1 MSYEINYTL
10 GMCYDYINSMIF
22 SSDIPFKLFP
32 DITYPAKITA
42 VHKRLKRELYNMNE
56 AYDLLINEDMRVSFM
71 TAVYDVFFT
80 EEEKVTLS
88 SIDDMIKKIFCV
100 PAEELTAR
108 FVFCFDRKNEFN
120 FYRALTADIVK
131 ATKYINSMSIS
142 DASKNALLSALIDS
156 EGYKKKALE
165 IAYKA
170 KEVTLDIYKSNADY
184 INSGFKVFKDEKKI
198 RACLEKAEITEKDS
212 DLVIAPTFIN
222 STIVKCFD
230 YDSRQYFILG
240 FVFYNDFAEYLARN
254 ITLTLEDV
262 GRLFSDKTRCDA
274 VNRLKEKECYL
285 AELAGALGVPNNTL
299 HYHMELL
306 MDAGTVLCRVQ
317 GRRIYYRI
325 NEKYFEALK
334 KLGDE
339 FIGK

>member
-56 AYDLLINEDMRVSFM
+56 AYCLLVNEDMRVSFM

-80 EEEKVTLS
+80 DKEKATLGR
-88 SIDDMIKKIFCV
+88 IDDMIEKIFCV
-100 PAEELTAR
+100 PAKELAAK
-108 FVFCFDRKNEFN
+108 FVFCFDRKNEFD
-120 FYRALTADIVK
+120 FYRTLTRDTVK

-142 DASKNALLSALIDS
+142 DGSKNALLSALIDN

-165 IAYKA
+165 IAYRA
-170 KEVTLDIYKSNADY
+170 KEVTLDIYKSNEDY
-184 INSGFKVFKDEKKI
+184 INYGFKIFNDEKKI
-198 RACLEKAEITEKDS
+198 RTCLEKAEITEKGS

-222 STIVKCFD
+222 STIVKCFG

-240 FVFYNDFAEYLARN
+240 FVFYNDFTEYLARN

-274 VNRLKEKECYL
+274 VSRLKEKECYL

-306 MDAGTVLCRVQ
+306 MDAGAVLCRVQ
-317 GRRIYYRI
+317 GRRIYYRL
-325 NEKYFEALK
+325 NGKYFEAFK